1 MQEIF
6 NIHIFFIRIESHTLV
21 FFITK
26 ITSKNGKATMAWTIL
41 NTNICVGY
49 VHSKFLSHFREILP

>member
-6 NIHIFFIRIESHTLV
+6 NIHIFFIRIESHT
-21 FFITK
+21 ITK
-26 ITSKNGKATMAWTIL
+26 ITSKKGTATMAWTLL

-49 VHSKFLSHFREILP
+49 VHNKFLSHSREILP